1 MAKVRDDKDI
11 VEMFEAQ
18 YTRSEDKFS
27 NVKKNWKE
35 DNDFSLGEQWDEIS
49 KNLRTQPGQERPC
62 LTVNKIDPLVH
73 RIVNEAKQQKLEA
86 KVKPVD
92 DVADPDAAII
102 LAGLVRNTEYVS
114 NAVRAYMWAYECAV
128 RAGVGYFKVV
138 NEYESD
144 DSFEQTV
151 RIKRIKNPL
160 CVSFDPD
167 ADQPNGSDATYGI
180 VSEGISAKAAE
191 DLLKEYKESKEIIIP
206 NKEIWGSDES
216 EVKHGEIWWQEQEP
230 DELFLLKDN
239 SVVRKSDIT
248 KEALDFIKN
257 TPGMIVKSR
266 SVNKNTIKYSELCDG
281 KVLQTLDTN
290 SKYIPLVRMIGREG
304 YINEKI
310 DFRGI
315 TRNSMDSN
323 RMYNVMSSLLIERVG
338 LAPRAPYIGAAGQ
351 FEGYEDQWQ
360 NANTKNYAK
369 LEYNPITIGGNL
381 APPPQKNDAS
391 SGDPTIERYMMIASK
406 DIQDESAMS
415 DAFMGNRS
423 NETSGAGIKA
433 RSAQSSTATYDF
445 FDNCS
450 DAIEH
455 GARICIDMYPRILRK
470 DQVIRI
476 IGDDNKQRVIKM
488 DAFEAKDGKVKPIDL
503 TLGKFDVEISVS
515 SGDKTRRETAIE
527 QLSFVL
533 QTNPEAASLIM
544 DVFVGNLD
552 IKDADKIAKR
562 FKAMLPPKVIAAEEE
577 NEKDNPELD
586 ALQAHAEEIISQL
599 KAQLEEIKAALQDAE
614 LKLKIKDG
622 ELNIKQQEVD
632 LKKDELKLKEVEVFA
647 KIEQDKVDGENEGK
661 EEGPAHEK
669 KETKKEEKSE
679 DEIDHPTQIQYIINK
694 MQQDDEEMVQ
704 IHKQLDIIA
713 DILEKLQGG
722 NGNAPQVPTQP
733 ENATTQGN
741 GLPPAEA
748 ENNVGAI

>member
-1 MAKVRDDKDI
+1 MTKARDDKDI
-11 VEMFEAQ
+11 VEMFEAHF
-18 YTRSEDKFS
+18 TRSEDKFS

-35 DNDFSLGEQWDEIS
+35 DNDFSMGEQWDAVS
-49 KNLRTQPGQERPC
+49 RNLRSQEGQERPC

-92 DVADPDAAII
+92 DIADPDAAII

-128 RAGVGYFKVV
+128 RAGIGYFKVA

-167 ADQPNGSDATYGI
+167 SDQPNGSDATI
-180 VSEGISAKAAE
+180 CSVSEQISAKATE
-191 DLLKEYKESKEIIIP
+191 DLIKASGYESKEIIIP
-206 NKEIWGSDES
+206 KREIWGSDDS
-216 EVKHGEIWWQEQEP
+216 EVKHGEIWWEECEP
-230 DELFLLKDN
+230 DELYLLKDK

-257 TPGMIVKSR
+257 TSGMIVQSR
-266 SVNKNTIKYSELCDG
+266 KVAKKIIKYAELCKG
-281 KVLQTLDTN
+281 KVLQTLETN
-290 SKYIPLVRMIGREG
+290 SKFIPIVRMIGREG
-304 YINEKI
+304 YIDGKI

-351 FEGYEDQWQ
+351 FEGYEDQWL
-360 NANTKNYAK
+360 NANNRNLAK

-455 GARICIDMYPRILRK
+455 GARICIDMYPRILGK
-470 DQVIRI
+470 DQVVRI

-488 DAFEAKDGKVKPIDL
+488 DAFEAKNGKVKPVDL

-515 SGDKTRRETAIE
+515 SGDKTRRELAIE

-533 QTNPEAASLIM
+533 QTNPEAASIIM

-599 KAQLEEIKAALQDAE
+599 KAQLEESKAAQQDAE

-647 KIEQDKVDGENEGK
+647 KIEQDKVDGEAK
-661 EEGPAHEK
+661 EESAEGGK
-669 KETKKEEKSE
+669 DGKKEEKSE
-679 DEIDHPTQIQYIINK
+679 HEIDHPTQIQYIINK
-694 MQQDDEEMVQ
+694 MQEDDDEMIQ
-704 IHKQLDIIA
+704 IHKQLDMIV
-713 DILEKLQGG
+713 DILEKIQGG

-733 ENATTQGN
+733 ENAQTQGN